1 MPPDEHSDK
10 TQPGAPQG
18 QDRPSK
24 AEQPAILARE
34 FANFLIELSIALHK
48 HAIYPEGHPSL
59 VPAVERVAGDLAE
72 LLPKQGTLSLGVARK
87 QLVIEGVATDTK
99 NPVLADLA
107 DRLHNHQLG
116 AVTFLQG
123 VTPGEVHLVLKVVAQ
138 DPNLEG
144 NKPLGLDQQN
154 RIDIQPHIHL
164 YPVNYNKLELL
175 DDEGKPED
183 EEEQEARTRAAQLWL
198 GLAQAAIATADDQEE
213 GQETNTEPTA
223 VAHAIADHHKDEAYD
238 QVIVG
243 YLLQIAEELKTA
255 GGAEALRLQKRMS
268 KLVSSLDP
276 ETIERLLEMGGESN
290 QRRKFLLDASQ
301 GMTVDA
307 VLDLVQAAG
316 EAEKKPISQSLLRIF
331 QKLSHHAEGGPP
343 ERREEVEQSVR
354 DQIASMVHGW
364 TLDDPS
370 PDSYSEALGTMAQR
384 PSGFNVAPE
393 EQFRPES
400 KRMIQMALEVDVA
413 GPALYRAVSDLIA
426 THELPWLM
434 DIMEKANAPSATN
447 AIWTE
452 LSSPKRFKTVLKTEP
467 VDATVLDRLLEQVGY
482 KGTEPMLEVLTE
494 SESAGTRQLLLD
506 RLSQIGPTIGPLAVA
521 RLNDDRWYVQRNM
534 LAIISRLPEIPEGF
548 DPSAYIDHKDARVR
562 WEAFEVMMAI
572 PMHRERAICRALTDS
587 DENIVRLGLSA
598 CKEKCPKAA
607 VSLLV
612 SRATSASTSAHRLA
626 AIQALG
632 TAETPAALETLLK
645 MASPR
650 KSFFGL
656 KPQRKS
662 AEYLASLEAIHNYP
676 GDERAKKA
684 LDVAGKSKDG
694 QISDAAKRHKA
705 ATKRSKGKASGD

>member
-1 MPPDEHSDK
+1 MTPDEHSE
-10 TQPGAPQG
+10 TIPPAAPQG
-18 QDRPSK
+18 QHRPSK
-24 AEQPAILARE
+24 ADQPAVLARE

-48 HAIYPEGHPSL
+48 HAMYPEGHPSL
-59 VPAVERVAGDLAE
+59 VPALERVAADLAE
-72 LLPKQGTLSLGVARK
+72 LLPKRGTLSLGVARK

-107 DRLHNHQLG
+107 ERLHAHQLG
-116 AVTFLQG
+116 AVTFIQG

-138 DPNLEG
+138 DPHREG
-144 NKPLGLDQQN
+144 NKPLGLDQQS

-175 DDEGKPED
+175 GDEGKPED

-198 GLAQAAIATADDQEE
+198 GLAQAAIATADDQEG

-268 KLVSSLDP
+268 KLVSSLDA
-276 ETIERLLEMGGESN
+276 ETIERLLEMGGEDS
-290 QRRKFLLDASQ
+290 QRRKFLLDATQ
-301 GMTVDA
+301 GMTVAA

-316 EAEKKPISQSLLRIF
+316 EAEKKPISHSMLRIL

-343 ERREEVEQSVR
+343 EQQQAVEQSVR
-354 DQIASMVHGW
+354 DQIASLVHGW
-364 TLDDPS
+364 SLDDPN
-370 PDSYSEALGTMAQR
+370 PDTYTTALGTMAQQ

-413 GPALYRAVSDLIA
+413 GPALLRAVSDLIT

-434 DIMEKANAPSATN
+434 DLMEQANAPSATN
-447 AIWTE
+447 AVWTE
-452 LSSPKRFKTVLKTEP
+452 LSDPKRFKEILRCEP
-467 VDATVLDRLLEQVGY
+467 VDAAVLDRLLEQVGIR
-482 KGTEPMLEVLTE
+482 GAEPMLEVLTE

-506 RLSQIGPTIGPLAVA
+506 RLSQIGPIIGPLAVA
-521 RLNDDRWYVQRNM
+521 RLDDDRWYVQRNM
-534 LAIISRLPEIPEGF
+534 LAIISRLPELPDGF
-548 DPSAYIDHKDARVR
+548 DAMRFVDHPDARVR
-562 WEAFEVMMAI
+562 WEALELMFTI
-572 PMHRERAICRALTDS
+572 PSVRERAICRALTDS
-587 DENIVRLGLSA
+587 DENIVRAGLSA
-598 CKEKCPKAA
+598 CKAKCPKAA
-607 VSLLV
+607 VPLLV
-612 SRATSASTSAHRLA
+612 SRAVNAANSAQRLA
-626 AIQALG
+626 AIKALG
-632 TAETPAALETLLK
+632 TAEDPAALETLLK
-645 MASPR
+645 MAAPR
-650 KSFFGL
+650 KSFLRL

-676 GDERAKKA
+676 DDARAKKA
-684 LDVAGKSKDG
+684 LDVAVKSKDT
-694 QISDAAKRHKA
+694 QISSVAKQKKPKA
-705 ATKRSKGKASGD
+705 NRD